1 MSKSKSNFMP
11 AIAFDHIASAYDA
24 VEAGNPIFQWMRNRV
39 QCTAL
44 STFEPGGRILEI
56 GCGTGTDALFFAGH
70 GYRVVALDPS
80 SEMVAVA
87 SEKTLL
93 AGFSNAVEF
102 HQANAERLDELV
114 KLYGAASFD
123 GIFSNFGAL
132 NCVAELRLFARGA
145 AHLLRPGGMMLLNI
159 MPPICPWEIG
169 YYLFRG
175 QPTEAFRRWRGRSG
189 TPGVSVNVGQQ
200 EIQTYYHPR
209 AAVVAAFLHSFEI
222 EKQFA
227 LGVLTPPP
235 YLHGITRYQKVFCV
249 LLNCEK
255 VIADWPLLRN
265 WGDHV
270 VIIMRKRTGVK
281 TEKD

>member
-1 MSKSKSNFMP
+1 MP
-11 AIAFDHIASAYDA
+11 EIAFDEIAAAYDA
-24 VEAGNPIFQWMRNRV
+24 VEAGNPIFQWMRRRV
-39 QCTAL
+39 QCAAL
-44 STFEPGGRILEI
+44 STFTRGSRILEA
-56 GCGTGTDALFFAGH
+56 GCGTGTDALFFAAQ

-80 SEMVAVA
+80 SEMVAAA
-87 SEKTLL
+87 SEKILL

-102 HQANAERLDELV
+102 RQGGAERIEELV
-114 KLYGAASFD
+114 KLFGAASFD

-132 NCVAELRLFARGA
+132 NCVAELRSFARGA
-145 AHLLRPGGMMLLNI
+145 ARLLRPGGTMFLNI

-169 YYLFRG
+169 YYLFKR
-175 QPTEAFRRWRGRSG
+175 QPAEAFRRWRGRSG
-189 TPGVSVNVGQQ
+189 THGISVNVGHQKV
-200 EIQTYYHPR
+200 QTYYHTR

-227 LGVLTPPP
+227 LGVLAPPP
-235 YLHGITRYQKVFCV
+235 YLQGITRHQKFFSV

-255 VIADWPLLRN
+255 VMAGWPLLRN

-270 VIIMRKRTGVK
+270 VVIMRKRTGVK